1 MPGFVV
7 WLIFTLVIVPSI
19 FTFKASAAITEPL
32 VVYSANPRYLA
43 SGGKPIVFIG
53 AGRVYP
59 GDIEGH
65 LFEEYVSGYKYRDA
79 IDFMA
84 AHKANYGRIWHM
96 QPWYSPNIRWPW
108 ARTGPGIANDGLP
121 KYDLTKWDEQFWEEM
136 RDACAYAASKD
147 IFLEIDLWEECGME
161 ADNSAPGT
169 HRWSY
174 HPFNPSNNINGLNLP
189 SGSSGT
195 VSGVPAFYNLSDSK
209 LLSIQKLYVDKLLAE
224 TSSYPNVIYEIC
236 NEYTGP
242 SDWENFWI
250 EYVSAR
256 TSRLIAVNRLPSP
269 LSSYWTNPAIKIV
282 NFHWGTNSPTIIN
295 SNMNSYYSKNKVIN
309 YDEPPERP
317 TTYTEYRQV
326 VWSCFVGGGH
336 VQLQNGYNAFEAW
349 RAVRH
354 LRNFIDNND
363 IPFWEMIPMNS
374 LVTQSPGGT
383 AFCFAKPGAH
393 YVIYIVGSGGGSMTV
408 NLEPGHT
415 YRAKVYRDDET
426 YVNLT
431 VNGNTVSGI
440 PSYSS
445 DTVVY
450 IRATDVPDTN
460 TPNVKLTLTVDK
472 ATLNPGDVITCTVT
486 YQNVGKSDAISVV
499 ITAPIPDHT
508 TYVSGSASSGGVYDS
523 TAKVVRW
530 TFAKLQPGDSGTLSF
545 KVKVD

>member
-1 MPGFVV
+1 MRFLCVIAV
-7 WLIFTLVIVPSI
+7 FLALILLPCLEVH
-19 FTFKASAAITEPL
+19 AAITKPL
-32 VVYSANPRYLA
+32 TVYSANPRYLA
-43 SGGKPIVFIG
+43 TDGKPVVFIG

-59 GDIEGH
+59 GDTEGH

-84 AHKANYGRIWHM
+84 AYKANYGRIWHM

-108 ARTGPGIANDGLP
+108 ARTGPGTANDGKP
-121 KYDLTKWDEQFWEEM
+121 KYDLTKWDEQFWAEM

-161 ADNSAPGT
+161 ADSSAPGT

-189 SGSSGT
+189 SGSSST
-195 VSGVPAFYNLSDSK
+195 VSGVPAFYNLTDSK

-224 TSSYPNVIYEIC
+224 TSGYPNVIYEIC

-242 SDWENFWI
+242 SDWENYWI
-250 EYVSAR
+250 DYVAAR

-269 LSSYWTNPAIKIV
+269 SSSYWTNSKIKIV
-282 NFHWGTNSPTIIN
+282 NFHWGTNSPTTIN
-295 SNMNSYYSKNKVIN
+295 SNMNSYYSKNKAIN
-309 YDEPPERP
+309 YDEPPEKP
-317 TTYTEYRQV
+317 TTYPEYRKV

-349 RAVRH
+349 RAIKQIRT
-354 LRNFIDNND
+354 FIEDNG
-363 IPFWEMIPMNS
+363 IPFWEMKPMNA
-374 LVTQSPGGT
+374 LVTKSPGGS

-393 YVIYIVGSGGGSMTV
+393 YVIQVVGSGGGSMTV
-408 NLEPGHT
+408 DLEPGHT
-415 YRAKVYRDDET
+415 YRARVYRGDET
-426 YVNLT
+426 YVDLT
-431 VNGNTVSGI
+431 VNGNTISGI

-460 TPNVKLTLTVDK
+460 TPNLKLTLAVDK
-472 ATLNPGDVITCTVT
+472 STAVPGETLTYTIT
-486 YQNVGKSDAISVV
+486 YQNTGNADATSVLIS
-499 ITAPIPDHT
+499 APIPANT
-508 TYVSGSASSGGVYDS
+508 TYIVGSASAGGTYDS
-523 TAKVVRW
+523 SANVVRW
-530 TFAKLQPGDSGTLSF
+530 SIPSVQPGASGMLSF